1 MRASRLGTLIGL
13 WALFLAVECGA
24 QLGLKLGSDPLTGL
38 AFGADWI
45 AIALTSPWVQFGILC
60 YVLAF
65 VLWMLILD
73 KMELSL
79 AFPLS
84 GMVYVVVMVA
94 SALGLHETPSPLHW
108 AGVGLIVTGV
118 VVLGRD

>member
-1 MRASRLGTLIGL
+1 MRRSHPGMLIAL

-24 QLGLKLGSDPLTGL
+24 QIALKLGSDHLTGM
-38 AFGADWI
+38 AFGLPWLAV
-45 AIALTSPWVQFGILC
+45 ALSSPWVQCGIFC

-84 GMVYVVVMVA
+84 GTVYLVVMAA
-94 SALGLHETPSPLHW
+94 SALGLHEAPTPLHW

-118 VVLGRD
+118 VVLGQD

>member
-1 MRASRLGTLIGL
+1 
-13 WALFLAVECGA
+13 
-24 QLGLKLGSDPLTGL
+24 
-38 AFGADWI
+38 
-45 AIALTSPWVQFGILC
+45 VQFGILC

-94 SALGLHETPSPLHW
+94 SALGLHENPSPLHW

>member
-1 MRASRLGTLIGL
+1 MGVGRLGTLIAL

-24 QLGLKLGSDPLTGL
+24 QIGLKLGSDHLTGL
-38 AFGADWI
+38 AFGVDWLSV
-45 AIALTSPWVQFGILC
+45 ALSSPWVQFGILC

-84 GMVYVVVMVA
+84 GMVYVAVMAA
-94 SALGLHETPSPLHW
+94 SAFGLHEAPSPLHW

>member
-1 MRASRLGTLIGL
+1 MRVERLGTLVGL
-13 WALFLAVECGA
+13 WVLFLAVECGA
-24 QLGLKLGSDPLTGL
+24 QLGLKLGSDPLAGMDFGWTWL
-38 AFGADWI
+38 AV
-45 AIALTSPWVQFGILC
+45 ALGSPWVQFGILC
-60 YVLAF
+60 YLLAF

-84 GMVYVVVMVA
+84 GMVYVVVMAA
-94 SALGLHETPSPLHW
+94 SAFGLHEAPSPLHW
-108 AGVGLIVTGV
+108 AGVALIVTGV

>member
-1 MRASRLGTLIGL
+1 MRVSRLGTLIGL
-13 WALFLAVECGA
+13 WVLFLAVECGA
-24 QLGLKLGSDPLTGL
+24 QLGLKLGSDPLTGM
-38 AFGADWI
+38 AFGTDWV
-45 AIALTSPWVQFGILC
+45 AVALTSPWVQFGILC
-60 YVLAF
+60 YLLAF
-65 VLWMLILD
+65 VIWMLILD

-84 GMVYVVVMVA
+84 GMVYVVVMAA